1 MKLVRNSTAESKQ
14 QALEDK
20 LCEQQ
25 LGHELVTTR
34 VEQSQVDTR
43 NIFSRINARFRGV
56 TPKKKKREGLTCV
69 RVRNRRDCDTLR
81 QLKLFA

>member
-1 MKLVRNSTAESKQ
+1 MKLVRNSTESKQ
-14 QALEDK
+14 QAPEDK

>member
-43 NIFSRINARFRGV
+43 NIFSRINARFRGL
-56 TPKKKKREGLTCV
+56 TPKKKNEK
-69 RVRNRRDCDTLR
+69 
-81 QLKLFA
+81 A

>member
-1 MKLVRNSTAESKQ
+1 MKLVRNSTESKQ

-81 QLKLFA
+81 ELKLFA

>member
-1 MKLVRNSTAESKQ
+1 MKLVRNSTESKQ

-69 RVRNRRDCDTLR
+69 RVRNRRDCDTLTE
-81 QLKLFA
+81 LKLFA

>member
-1 MKLVRNSTAESKQ
+1 MKLVRNSTESKQ

-34 VEQSQVDTR
+34 VDQSQVDTR

-69 RVRNRRDCDTLR
+69 RVRNRRDCDTLTE
-81 QLKLFA
+81 LKLFA

>member
-43 NIFSRINARFRGV
+43 NIFSRINARFREV
-56 TPKKKKREGLTCV
+56 TPKKKREGLTCV

-81 QLKLFA
+81 EQKLFA

>member
-1 MKLVRNSTAESKQ
+1 MKLVRNSTESKQ

-34 VEQSQVDTR
+34 VDQSQVDTR

>member
-1 MKLVRNSTAESKQ
+1 MKLVRNSTESKQ

-34 VEQSQVDTR
+34 VEQSQVYTR

-56 TPKKKKREGLTCV
+56 TPKKKT
-69 RVRNRRDCDTLR
+69 RRLDLCTSS
-81 QLKLFA
+81 

>member
-1 MKLVRNSTAESKQ
+1 MKLVRNSTESKQ

>member
-1 MKLVRNSTAESKQ
+1 MKLVRNSTESKQ

-25 LGHELVTTR
+25 LGHDLVTTR

-56 TPKKKKREGLTCV
+56 TPQKKKREGLTCV

>member
-56 TPKKKKREGLTCV
+56 TPQKKNQK
-69 RVRNRRDCDTLR
+69 
-81 QLKLFA
+81 A

>member
-1 MKLVRNSTAESKQ
+1 MKLVRNSTESKQ

-56 TPKKKKREGLTCV
+56 TPKKEKREGLTCV
-69 RVRNRRDCDTLR
+69 RVRNRRDCDTLTE
-81 QLKLFA
+81 LKLFA

>member
-1 MKLVRNSTAESKQ
+1 MKLVRNSTESKQ

-25 LGHELVTTR
+25 LGHDLVTTR